1 MDAGWLSL
9 PYMRSQYL
17 NKVQQLELLQAVENP
32 DHPSKAS
39 QKLAAECWT
48 MRRDAYRILAKAVGE
63 QFDAAIERESLPFG
77 WSLEQL
83 TDAILREWLLRE
95 E

>member
-1 MDAGWLSL
+1 MNADWLSL

-48 MRRDAYRILAKAVGE
+48 MRRDAYKILASAIGE
-63 QFDAAIERESLPFG
+63 QQDAVIERESLPFG

-83 TDAILREWLLRE
+83 TSDILREWLLRNQ
-95 E
+95 